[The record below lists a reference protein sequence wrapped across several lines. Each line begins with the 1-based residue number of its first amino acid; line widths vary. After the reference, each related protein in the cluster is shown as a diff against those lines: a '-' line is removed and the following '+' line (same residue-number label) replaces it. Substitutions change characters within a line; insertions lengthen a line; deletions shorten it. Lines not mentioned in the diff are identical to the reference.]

1 MEIIGDIILWTVY
14 FISLYFSI
22 FLVLVFLDKQKKLKE
37 EISSTNTPQKPMV
50 TVIVPAYNEGTT
62 IFKTLESVRDIDY
75 PKEKLE
81 AIIINDGSTDNTK
94 QQIKKFIKQNKLKN
108 FKLMSHSNIGKG
120 ASMNKALRIAKGEF
134 FTCLDA
140 DSFVDPKTLKKMLS
154 FYYRENDP
162 QLAIVTPA
170 MKVYS
175 PKNILQKI
183 QWIEYLVMIFVG
195 RLTSHLDSLYVAP
208 GPFSLYRTDVVREVG
223 GFDEK
228 ILTEDQ
234 EIAYRMQ
241 EKHYRIKQCFDGYVY
256 TVSPDKL
263 VPFYKQ
269 RRRWYLGSLSCAYK
283 YKKLIANKKYGDFGL
298 IQMLKN
304 VAGYFLAITGMAFAF
319 YFIILP
325 IFLKIKNGWIISFD
339 LIPFLKDMNFIFDP
353 LFLDIPKITIFGV
366 LLLTSAFFFY
376 HAHRNANEKMR
387 AFGYIPIIPYFA
399 FYYLLKGSILLLT
412 LYEFARGKKIRW

>member
-1 MEIIGDIILWTVY
+1 
-14 FISLYFSI
+14 
-22 FLVLVFLDKQKKLKE
+22 
-37 EISSTNTPQKPMV
+37 
-50 TVIVPAYNEGTT
+50 
-62 IFKTLESVRDIDY
+62 
-75 PKEKLE
+75 
-81 AIIINDGSTDNTK
+81 
-94 QQIKKFIKQNKLKN
+94 
-108 FKLMSHSNIGKG
+108 
-120 ASMNKALRIAKGEF
+120 
-134 FTCLDA
+134 
-140 DSFVDPKTLKKMLS
+140 MLS
-154 FYYRENDP
+154 FYYKENDP

-170 MKVYS
+170 MKVYN

-208 GPFSLYRTDVVREVG
+208 GPFSLYKTKIVRDIG

-241 EKHYRIKQCFDGYVY
+241 QNHYRIKQCFDGYVY

-263 VPFYKQ
+263 VPFYQQ

-304 VAGYFLAITGMAFAF
+304 VVGYFLAIAGMAFAF

-325 IFLKIKNGWIISFD
+325 IFLKIKNGWIINFD
-339 LIPFLKDMNFIFDP
+339 LIPLLKDLNFVFDP
-353 LFLDIPKITIFGV
+353 LFLDIPKITIFGA
-366 LLLTSAFFFY
+366 LFLTSAFFFY

-399 FYYLLKGSILLLT
+399 LYYLLKGSILLLS